1 MEESVILMEDDKME
15 TDYDSNQEPK
25 IVVVKEIMEV
35 TSSNS

>member
-15 TDYDSNQEPK
+15 TEYASNQEPK